1 MDYHEMSLADLKQ
14 IAKEHVPK
22 IKHYYI
28 KSRVELISILSMKEF
43 TPEMILAKKTISD
56 LRAEA
61 RERKLPNFWK
71 LRRAQLVELL
81 YPEKA
86 EVVEDKID
94 AVKN

>member
-81 YPEKA
+81 YPEKT

>member
-1 MDYHEMSLADLKQ
+1 
-14 IAKEHVPK
+14 
-22 IKHYYI
+22 
-28 KSRVELISILSMKEF
+28 MKEF

-81 YPEKA
+81 YPEKT